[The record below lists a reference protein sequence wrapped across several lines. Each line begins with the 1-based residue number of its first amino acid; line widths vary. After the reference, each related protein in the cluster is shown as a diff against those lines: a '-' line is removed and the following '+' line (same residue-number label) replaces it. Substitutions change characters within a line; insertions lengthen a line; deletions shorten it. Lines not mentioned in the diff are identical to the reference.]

1 MISMSLQFDICAQ
14 PVLSLQTNPG
24 LWRHYASVI
33 NVDARW
39 RIYIQ
44 KIASQALL
52 TWFGEEFGLSAKLWP
67 NGAPLDIWHILH
79 GLPLTLGDKRIVFM
93 VDEAIDTSEL
103 RVPKEWIDIPN
114 WRADY
119 YVAANIDL
127 DKQQLLLWGYAP
139 YSMVKNL
146 GAYDV
151 ADNTYS
157 LSYLDL
163 IQDFSVFWVA
173 QQLEPSETISMEIS
187 SSLPLAQAESLSQ
200 RLVNVPEP
208 RLEMPFDQWAVLIRC
223 DRWRQQFYQRRQGH
237 AFPLGLGRWG
247 KQLTERG
254 WQTLDNLIP
263 QAPALALRTESLNKE
278 KRLSDDAFA
287 YSKTILLKTS
297 IADVKLLLAVAVEI
311 QADERRNIE
320 LELYPVDDPLLP
332 ETVTMTLSLPDSDE
346 QLQTVQ
352 AGSRDNYIKIP
363 PFLCPVD
370 ELFRV
375 SIQLADAVFQEDF
388 VS

>member
-39 RIYIQ
+39 RIYLQ

-52 TWFGEEFGLSAKLWP
+52 TWFSEEFGLSAKLWP

-139 YSMVKNL
+139 YSMVKNS

-157 LSYLDL
+157 LSHLDL

-173 QQLEPSETISMEIS
+173 QQLEYSETVSMEIS
-187 SSLPLAQAESLSQ
+187 SNLPIAQAESLSQ

-208 RLEMPFDQWAVLIRC
+208 RLEIPFDQWAVLIRC
-223 DRWRQQFYQRRQGH
+223 DRWRQQFYHQRQGH
-237 AFPLGLGRWG
+237 AFPLGLGRWIN
-247 KQLTERG
+247 QITEQG

-263 QAPALALRTESLNKE
+263 KTPALALRAESPSEELFSN
-278 KRLSDDAFA
+278 DAFT
-287 YSKTILLKTS
+287 YGKTILLKTS
-297 IADVKLLLAVAVEI
+297 IADVKLLLVVAVEM
-311 QADERRNIE
+311 QADDHRNIQI
-320 LELYPVDDPLLP
+320 ELYPVDHSLLP
-332 ETVTMTLSLPDSDE
+332 DTVTMTLGLPDSGE

-352 AGSRDNYIKIP
+352 AGSRDNYIQIP
-363 PFLCPVD
+363 PFLCPAE

-375 SIQLADAVFQEDF
+375 SIQLADTAFQEDF